1 MGRLDDAA
9 KRKVVEL
16 RQAGLS
22 FRKIKA
28 VLELENIRVSAQAIY
43 LYLKE
48 FQRKKVQ
55 RGGESAAATDPQIT
69 PGVGAGRGDG
79 GSREGWN
86 DQQIRNLLREASRH
100 AGYVAASEFAK
111 QCPGSNPPEVR
122 GQGPSGTGSEGASR
136 GQSNR
141 TEKPEEGNKKE
152 DEDIQIVSVTSLAQN
167 SQQRGLPTAGAAA
180 VTVTGAY
187 MRKRATPSPATNPI
201 LAARKR
207 LLDKAL
213 SHRAKKCSRNRLIR
227 DSSYQSYQQVAAL
240 LRREQSNASGSDVQ
254 RPVAADQP
262 QSYDPVTQ
270 RLTQV
275 RNLDGQQGGSVPRQ
289 MFQQR
294 VGGQAVRSPH
304 PTPPRV
310 GIRLPNPPPPPTSQ
324 GSSPVIRLQSPGS
337 MNQGLLRRDRNPSP
351 QQAAHQEAGGRC
363 GGGGGGGGGLQ
374 EQVQTLGSEIHSLSL
389 AVRMLVE
396 QQYRLEREQVQQT
409 QVQKQILSTLQT
421 LASRLEAPCTSLH
434 QQRQHPKTPPP
445 PVLPASGSASYCQ
458 DTFPF
463 SQGGY
468 AQCSQAQP
476 SYNGMDSSSLETIE
490 TFKLSGQSPHGI
502 NGFQTGSSSST
513 TDSLLLTHTP
523 TYTLAHT
530 QPYSS
535 AYTQQP
541 HTQTHMPS
549 CTQSYATTYT
559 QSHTQSYRGTD
570 SPSTSTEGALQDCMA
585 PTQASVDLDS
595 DITVS
600 PQETQL
606 NIIKVEAL

>member
-55 RGGESAAATDPQIT
+55 RGGESAAAPEPQTT

-111 QCPGSNPPEVR
+111 QCPGSTPPEVR
-122 GQGPSGTGSEGASR
+122 GQGPSGTGGEGASR

-141 TEKPEEGNKKE
+141 TEKQEEGNKE

-167 SQQRGLPTAGAAA
+167 SQQRGLPPAGAAA
-180 VTVTGAY
+180 VTGAY

-213 SHRAKKCSRNRLIR
+213 SHRAK
-227 DSSYQSYQQVAAL
+227 
-240 LRREQSNASGSDVQ
+240 
-254 RPVAADQP
+254 
-262 QSYDPVTQ
+262 
-270 RLTQV
+270 
-275 RNLDGQQGGSVPRQ
+275 RNLDGQQGASVPRQ

-304 PTPPRV
+304 PAPPRV
-310 GIRLPNPPPPPTSQ
+310 GIRLPNPPAPPPTSQ

-337 MNQGLLRRDRNPSP
+337 QGMNQGLLRRDRNPSP
-351 QQAAHQEAGGRC
+351 QQAAHQETGGRC
-363 GGGGGGGGGLQ
+363 GGGGGGGGLQ

-409 QVQKQILSTLQT
+409 QVQRQILSTLQT

-434 QQRQHPKTPPP
+434 QRQHPKTPPP
-445 PVLPASGSASYCQ
+445 PVLPASGSASYSQ

-513 TDSLLLTHTP
+513 TDSLPLTHTP

-535 AYTQQP
+535 SYTQQP

-570 SPSTSTEGALQDCMA
+570 STDYPSTSTEGALQDCMA
-585 PTQASVDLDS
+585 PTQASDYLDS

>member
-55 RGGESAAATDPQIT
+55 RGGESAAATDPQTT

-152 DEDIQIVSVTSLAQN
+152 DEDKDIQIVSVTSLAQN
-167 SQQRGLPTAGAAA
+167 SQQRGLPPAGAAA

-213 SHRAKKCSRNRLIR
+213 SHRAKIR

-254 RPVAADQP
+254 RPMAADQP

-275 RNLDGQQGGSVPRQ
+275 VS
-289 MFQQR
+289 
-294 VGGQAVRSPH
+294 
-304 PTPPRV
+304 T
-310 GIRLPNPPPPPTSQ
+310 
-324 GSSPVIRLQSPGS
+324 
-337 MNQGLLRRDRNPSP
+337 RRRK
-351 QQAAHQEAGGRC
+351 
-363 GGGGGGGGGLQ
+363 L
-374 EQVQTLGSEIHSLSL
+374 TIIHN
-389 AVRMLVE
+389 
-396 QQYRLEREQVQQT
+396 Y
-409 QVQKQILSTLQT
+409 
-421 LASRLEAPCTSLH
+421 
-434 QQRQHPKTPPP
+434 
-445 PVLPASGSASYCQ
+445 
-458 DTFPF
+458 
-463 SQGGY
+463 
-468 AQCSQAQP
+468 
-476 SYNGMDSSSLETIE
+476 
-490 TFKLSGQSPHGI
+490 
-502 NGFQTGSSSST
+502 
-513 TDSLLLTHTP
+513 
-523 TYTLAHT
+523 
-530 QPYSS
+530 
-535 AYTQQP
+535 
-541 HTQTHMPS
+541 
-549 CTQSYATTYT
+549 
-559 QSHTQSYRGTD
+559 
-570 SPSTSTEGALQDCMA
+570 
-585 PTQASVDLDS
+585 
-595 DITVS
+595 
-600 PQETQL
+600 
-606 NIIKVEAL
+606 

>member
-152 DEDIQIVSVTSLAQN
+152 DEDKDIQIVSVTSLAQN

-213 SHRAKKCSRNRLIR
+213 SHRAKIR

-294 VGGQAVRSPH
+294 VGGQAVRSP
-304 PTPPRV
+304 T
-310 GIRLPNPPPPPTSQ
+310 
-324 GSSPVIRLQSPGS
+324 
-337 MNQGLLRRDRNPSP
+337 
-351 QQAAHQEAGGRC
+351 
-363 GGGGGGGGGLQ
+363 
-374 EQVQTLGSEIHSLSL
+374 
-389 AVRMLVE
+389 
-396 QQYRLEREQVQQT
+396 
-409 QVQKQILSTLQT
+409 
-421 LASRLEAPCTSLH
+421 
-434 QQRQHPKTPPP
+434 
-445 PVLPASGSASYCQ
+445 
-458 DTFPF
+458 
-463 SQGGY
+463 
-468 AQCSQAQP
+468 
-476 SYNGMDSSSLETIE
+476 
-490 TFKLSGQSPHGI
+490 
-502 NGFQTGSSSST
+502 
-513 TDSLLLTHTP
+513 
-523 TYTLAHT
+523 
-530 QPYSS
+530 PYSS
-535 AYTQQP
+535 PCGHPAPQP
-541 HTQTHMPS
+541 PTTTHLP
-549 CTQSYATTYT
+549 
-559 QSHTQSYRGTD
+559 G
-570 SPSTSTEGALQDCMA
+570 
-585 PTQASVDLDS
+585 
-595 DITVS
+595 
-600 PQETQL
+600 
-606 NIIKVEAL
+606 

>member
-55 RGGESAAATDPQIT
+55 RGGEGAAATDPQTT
-69 PGVGAGRGDG
+69 PGVGAARGDG

-122 GQGPSGTGSEGASR
+122 SQGPSGTGSEGASR

-167 SQQRGLPTAGAAA
+167 SQQRGLPPAGTAA

-213 SHRAKKCSRNRLIR
+213 SHRAKIR

-240 LRREQSNASGSDVQ
+240 LRREQSNASDVQ

-275 RNLDGQQGGSVPRQ
+275 RNLDSQQGGSVPRQ

-304 PTPPRV
+304 PAPPRV
-310 GIRLPNPPPPPTSQ
+310 GIRLPNPPPPPPTSQ

-337 MNQGLLRRDRNPSP
+337 QGMNQGLLRRDRNPSP
-351 QQAAHQEAGGRC
+351 QQAAHQEAGERC
-363 GGGGGGGGGLQ
+363 GGGGGLQ

-434 QQRQHPKTPPP
+434 QQRQHAKTPPP
-445 PVLPASGSASYCQ
+445 PVLPVLGSASYSQ

-490 TFKLSGQSPHGI
+490 TFKLSGQSPRGI

-570 SPSTSTEGALQDCMA
+570 STECPSTSTEGALQDCMA

>member
-43 LYLKE
+43 LE
-48 FQRKKVQ
+48 
-55 RGGESAAATDPQIT
+55 
-69 PGVGAGRGDG
+69 GDG

-152 DEDIQIVSVTSLAQN
+152 DEDKDIQIVSVTSLAQN
-167 SQQRGLPTAGAAA
+167 SQQRGLPPAGAAA

-213 SHRAKKCSRNRLIR
+213 SHRAKIR

-337 MNQGLLRRDRNPSP
+337 QGMNQGLLRRDRNPSP

-513 TDSLLLTHTP
+513 TDSLLLTHP
-523 TYTLAHT
+523 YIHAGAHT
-530 QPYSS
+530 
-535 AYTQQP
+535 ALL
-541 HTQTHMPS
+541 
-549 CTQSYATTYT
+549 SYATTYT

>member
-55 RGGESAAATDPQIT
+55 RGGGSAAAPDPQTT
-69 PGVGAGRGDG
+69 PGVGAGAERGDG
-79 GSREGWN
+79 GRREGWN

-111 QCPGSNPPEVR
+111 QGPGSTPPEVR
-122 GQGPSGTGSEGASR
+122 GQGPSGTGGEGASR

-141 TEKPEEGNKKE
+141 TEKQEEGDKKE
-152 DEDIQIVSVTSLAQN
+152 DDEDKDIQIVSVTSLAQN
-167 SQQRGLPTAGAAA
+167 SQQRGLPPATAAA

-213 SHRAKKCSRNRLIR
+213 SHRAK
-227 DSSYQSYQQVAAL
+227 SYQQVAAL
-240 LRREQSNASGSDVQ
+240 LRREQSNAPGSDVQ
-254 RPVAADQP
+254 RPVPADQP
-262 QSYDPVTQ
+262 QSYDPVAQ
-270 RLTQV
+270 RLTQA
-275 RNLDGQQGGSVPRQ
+275 RNLDGQPGASDPRQ

-294 VGGQAVRSPH
+294 VGGVSVRSPH
-304 PTPPRV
+304 PAPPRV

-337 MNQGLLRRDRNPSP
+337 QGMNQGLLRRDRNPSP

-374 EQVQTLGSEIHSLSL
+374 EQVQTLGSEIHSLGL

-409 QVQKQILSTLQT
+409 HVQRQILSTLQT
-421 LASRLEAPCTSLH
+421 LASRLEAPCTSLQ

-445 PVLPASGSASYCQ
+445 PVLPASGSASASYSQ

-490 TFKLSGQSPHGI
+490 AFKLSGLSP
-502 NGFQTGSSSST
+502 NGFQTCSSST
-513 TDSLLLTHTP
+513 TDSLPLTHTP
-523 TYTLAHT
+523 THT
-530 QPYSS
+530 QPYTSS
-535 AYTQQP
+535 YTQQS

-570 SPSTSTEGALQDCMA
+570 ITDYPSTSTEGALQDCMA

>member
-1 MGRLDDAA
+1 MLQWTCT
-9 KRKVVEL
+9 L
-16 RQAGLS
+16 Q
-22 FRKIKA
+22 
-28 VLELENIRVSAQAIY
+28 
-43 LYLKE
+43 
-48 FQRKKVQ
+48 
-55 RGGESAAATDPQIT
+55 
-69 PGVGAGRGDG
+69 
-79 GSREGWN
+79 
-86 DQQIRNLLREASRH
+86 
-100 AGYVAASEFAK
+100 
-111 QCPGSNPPEVR
+111 
-122 GQGPSGTGSEGASR
+122 
-136 GQSNR
+136 
-141 TEKPEEGNKKE
+141 
-152 DEDIQIVSVTSLAQN
+152 
-167 SQQRGLPTAGAAA
+167 
-180 VTVTGAY
+180 
-187 MRKRATPSPATNPI
+187 
-201 LAARKR
+201 
-207 LLDKAL
+207 
-213 SHRAKKCSRNRLIR
+213 
-227 DSSYQSYQQVAAL
+227 
-240 LRREQSNASGSDVQ
+240 
-254 RPVAADQP
+254 
-262 QSYDPVTQ
+262 
-270 RLTQV
+270 
-275 RNLDGQQGGSVPRQ
+275 RNLDGQQGASVPRQ

-304 PTPPRV
+304 PAPPRV
-310 GIRLPNPPPPPTSQ
+310 GIRLPNSPPPPPTSQ

-337 MNQGLLRRDRNPSP
+337 QGMNQSLLRRDRNPSP
-351 QQAAHQEAGGRC
+351 QQAAHQETGGRC
-363 GGGGGGGGGLQ
+363 GGGGGGLQ

-409 QVQKQILSTLQT
+409 QVQRQILSTLQT

-434 QQRQHPKTPPP
+434 QRQHPKTPPP
-445 PVLPASGSASYCQ
+445 PVLPASGSASYSQ

-502 NGFQTGSSSST
+502 NGFQTGSSS
-513 TDSLLLTHTP
+513 TDSLPLTHTP

-535 AYTQQP
+535 SYTQQP

-570 SPSTSTEGALQDCMA
+570 STDYPSTSTEGALQDCMA
-585 PTQASVDLDS
+585 PTQASDYLDS

>member
-55 RGGESAAATDPQIT
+55 RGGESAAAPDPQTT
-69 PGVGAGRGDG
+69 PAVGPGRGDG

-111 QCPGSNPPEVR
+111 QCPGSTPPEVR
-122 GQGPSGTGSEGASR
+122 GQGPSGTGGEGASR

-141 TEKPEEGNKKE
+141 TEKQEEGNKKE
-152 DEDIQIVSVTSLAQN
+152 DEDKDIQIVSVTSLAQN
-167 SQQRGLPTAGAAA
+167 SQQRGLPPAGAAA

-213 SHRAKKCSRNRLIR
+213 SHRAKIR

-240 LRREQSNASGSDVQ
+240 LRREQSNAPGSDVQ

-262 QSYDPVTQ
+262 QSYDPVAQ

-275 RNLDGQQGGSVPRQ
+275 RNLDGQQGASVPRQ

-304 PTPPRV
+304 PAPPRV
-310 GIRLPNPPPPPTSQ
+310 GIRLPNPPPPPPTSQ

-337 MNQGLLRRDRNPSP
+337 QGMNQGLLRRDRNPSP

-363 GGGGGGGGGLQ
+363 GGGSGGGLQ

-409 QVQKQILSTLQT
+409 QVQRQILSTLQT

-445 PVLPASGSASYCQ
+445 PVLPASGSASYSQ

-502 NGFQTGSSSST
+502 NGFQTGSISST
-513 TDSLLLTHTP
+513 TDSLTLTHTP

-570 SPSTSTEGALQDCMA
+570 STDYPSTCTEGALQDCMA